1 MFDQMT
7 DSSKNTL
14 QKLWERSIISVS
26 AGEEIDTR
34 DRSSAAW
41 AWAWRAGEGGA
52 LGLQFTSHSP
62 SCSPWE
68 AGGSLPADGRGP
80 GEPKAEPGRRSGS
93 LGADPPAVSAGT
105 RAAEAA
111 DTPGSR
117 GCGTLEVRAGRVPR
131 GSGYWSPRF
140 QSKL

>member
-41 AWAWRAGEGGA
+41 AWAWRAGEGGV

-68 AGGSLPADGRGP
+68 AGGASLQMEEDQGNQRLSRDAAQGAWGQPLPLCLRA
-80 GEPKAEPGRRSGS
+80 PGRQR
-93 LGADPPAVSAGT
+93 PRTP
-105 RAAEAA
+105 RAAEAVEHW
-111 DTPGSR
+111 R
-117 GCGTLEVRAGRVPR
+117 
-131 GSGYWSPRF
+131 
-140 QSKL
+140 